1 MLLHKRKYLVVIIF
15 ISLLQHLWAQ
25 QNHQLRVSWHGGLI
39 LKHKGSV
46 RHLVQGPVSGLELN
60 YIKPTNGS
68 KQWHTINNHPD
79 LGVGFSYYYL
89 NNEKELGEL
98 YALHAIFDLY
108 LFNKQKSYLTFR
120 LSPGLSY
127 ATKIFNE
134 TSNYRNNFLSTHINS
149 FINLKWAY
157 GYRLN
162 QRLNAELAFGI
173 AHNSNGAIQL
183 PNLGVN
189 ILSTSLSFKY
199 QLNKKTYLAETLE
212 LGNKKKLSI
221 FQTHLAIG
229 KRVDNRILEQT
240 VQCATLSL
248 NYYRGV
254 NHSNLIGLGFDF
266 YYRHKTKP
274 DFSFVKLDFQDGR
287 ATFYQL
293 GLKLNYVYRAGR
305 MDFPFDIGVYL
316 IDGYKSNG
324 AIYNRIGLRYHITD
338 HFMTNVTLKAHTTKA
353 DFVEWGIG
361 YDF

>member
-15 ISLLQHLWAQ
+15 ISLFQCVLAQ
-25 QNHQLRVSWHGGLI
+25 YNHQLRASWHAGLI

-46 RHLVQGPVSGLELN
+46 RHLVQGPIRGIELN
-60 YIKPTNGS
+60 YIRPTNGS

-79 LGVGFSYYYL
+79 LGAGFSYYYL

-134 TSNYRNNFLSTHINS
+134 ATNYRNNFLSTPINS
-149 FINLKWAY
+149 FINLKWTY
-157 GYRLN
+157 GYRMN
-162 QRLNAELAFGI
+162 QRLSAELAFGI
-173 AHNSNGAIQL
+173 AHNSNGAFQQ

-189 ILSTSLSFKY
+189 ILSTSLSLKY
-199 QLNKKTYLAETLE
+199 QLNKTTHKKDTLIIDS
-212 LGNKKKLSI
+212 KKKQHI
-221 FQTHLAIG
+221 FQSHFALG
-229 KRVDNRILEQT
+229 KRVNNRILEQT

-248 NYYRGV
+248 NYYKGI
-254 NHSNLIGLGFDF
+254 NHSNAIGIGLDF
-266 YYRHKTKP
+266 YYRHSTKP
-274 DFSFVKLDFQDGR
+274 YFSFSKLDFEERQ

-293 GLKLNYVYRAGR
+293 GLKMNYLYRAGR
-305 MDFPFDIGVYL
+305 MDFPFEVGVYL
-316 IDGYKSNG
+316 VDKYKLNG
-324 AIYNRIGLRYHITD
+324 AIFNRIGLRYHITD
-338 HFMTNVTLKAHTTKA
+338 HFMTNITLKAHTSRA
-353 DFVEWGIG
+353 DYIEWGVG